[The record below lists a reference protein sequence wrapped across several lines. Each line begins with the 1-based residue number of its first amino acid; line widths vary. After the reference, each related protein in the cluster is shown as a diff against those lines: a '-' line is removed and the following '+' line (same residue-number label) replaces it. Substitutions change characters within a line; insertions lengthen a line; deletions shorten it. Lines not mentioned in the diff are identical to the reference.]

1 MSQTPAP
8 ALFRF
13 VSVRR
18 PAPPKPPLPPP
29 DDDLVDRA
37 FDFTDALLPVVAQVL
52 QRDDRQLATK
62 LVRTLLSQLPKPLA
76 TLAGRLRKL
85 RRRASVDDT
94 LTLGDAR
101 PHLPPPGAGN
111 GSPYKDLAQR
121 AATVVVLVRWLG
133 HATSPD
139 LAKAAG
145 LLRGLAMARLVQS
158 GLDDRYSLADLCR
171 GHTIQLPDV
180 VRDADPRPG
189 LDTKRIHRDLRR
201 LTGRAAALG
210 RHGDP
215 PLDGLRGEG
224 FADLTPAADRVT
236 EAAQRFGLP
245 ANSPSSA
252 LARVLDHEL
261 TGETLGPDIYDT
273 HTTGI
278 PTGSLPPPELPIFD
292 GRARILGRG
301 DLMVVRIEHL
311 RYEFDEIAYVENVL
325 KSELRGRTLIVDTRT
340 SEKVVESSSSFSE
353 STHELSTDERSELQD
368 AANSTNTTTNAMSAG
383 MNVAGGWGPV
393 KVGIDLNASHSTTTT
408 DSNSSSSSYAKEVTD
423 RATETMRS
431 EASSKRVTTTKT
443 RVAET
448 NKHDFDNRAGTEH
461 VRGVYRWLQKV
472 DRAQVFNYGERL
484 LLEFVVPQPAAQ
496 FVYLAN
502 STASEGEP
510 EPVPELDFRPRDI
523 TEQNFVAYGLRY
535 DLAGLDRP
543 PAPQIA
549 VPATFTFPPTRTTK
563 EVNPDPKEDPVPIMM
578 GSGII
583 AGEVTIPAGY
593 AAGTVVVAVA
603 HGGDFADTSPL
614 PEDSGVPPAII
625 RQEPV
630 QIAAGGQRF
639 NIYLGDAS
647 ATTIVELESR
657 KTGNL
662 PIAIGS
668 QQIDGQAISMR
679 VIAYRTEEAMKTWQ
693 HDTFERI
700 QKAYQSKVGEYESA
714 LSVAQ
719 LRKGYTAVTPT
730 DVNRTIELQELTR
743 GCQTILTGQDFTLFG
758 SVDVTS
764 GTIPSIDLDEAWL
777 EADAIQFFSDVMEWA
792 LMTYVFYPY
801 QWAGQSQ
808 WAELSARTS
817 PDPLHQA
824 FLQAGAARVVV
835 PVREGFE
842 HMIGRY
848 LKTGDI
854 PEWGPEPWRG
864 RLAHYP
870 KVDDLI
876 ADANDRPQGEVAV
889 GEPWEV
895 ASPTSLIYLQED
907 ASLNLPS
914 TEEVAAASPTVPP
927 PATEVPPIEP
937 PVPPTAPTIAEGE
950 PTMQMTA

>member
-13 VSVRR
+13 VGVRR
-18 PAPPKPPLPPP
+18 PAPPQPPLPPP
-29 DDDLVDRA
+29 DDDLIDKA

-52 QRDDRQLATK
+52 QRDDRQLAMK
-62 LVRTLLSQLPKPLA
+62 LVRTLLSPLPKPLA
-76 TLAGRLRKL
+76 TLATRVRKL
-85 RRRASVDDT
+85 RRRAGVDDT

-111 GSPYKDLAQR
+111 GSPYRDLAQR

-133 HATSPD
+133 QATSPEMGR
-139 LAKAAG
+139 AAG
-145 LLRGLAMARLVQS
+145 LLRGLAIARLAQS
-158 GLDDRYSLADLCR
+158 RLDDRYIVADLTR

-180 VRDADPRPG
+180 VRDTEPRPG
-189 LDTKRIHRDLRR
+189 LDTKRVQQDLRR

-210 RHGDP
+210 RQSDP
-215 PLDGLRGEG
+215 ALDGLQGEG
-224 FADLTPAADRVT
+224 FADLAPAAERVT
-236 EAAQRFGLP
+236 EAAQRYGLP
-245 ANSPSSA
+245 SHSRSSS
-252 LARVLDHEL
+252 LARILD
-261 TGETLGPDIYDT
+261 GEIVQGGTIDPDIFDT
-273 HTTGI
+273 LPGGFPTT
-278 PTGSLPPPELPIFD
+278 SLPPPALPVFD
-292 GRARILGRG
+292 GRARVLGRG

-311 RYEFDEIAYVENVL
+311 RYDFGEIAYVENVL

-368 AANSTNTTTNAMSAG
+368 AASSTNTSTNAMSAG

-393 KVGIDLNASHSTTTT
+393 KVGIDLNASHSSTTTE
-408 DSNSSSSSYAKEVTD
+408 SNSSSSSYAKEVTD

-431 EASSKRVTTTKT
+431 EASSKRVTTTRT
-443 RVAET
+443 RIAET
-448 NKHDFDNRAGTEH
+448 NKHDFDNRAGADH
-461 VRGVYRWLQKV
+461 IRGVYRWLEKV

-502 STASEGEP
+502 TSASEGEP
-510 EPVPELDFRPRDI
+510 EPVQALDFRPHDI
-523 TEQNFVAYGLRY
+523 TEQNFVGYGLRY
-535 DLAGLDRP
+535 ELSGLDRP
-543 PAPQIA
+543 PPAQIA
-549 VPATFTFPPTRTTK
+549 VPATFSFPPTRTTK
-563 EVNPDPKEDPVPIMM
+563 EVNPDPKKDPVPIMM
-578 GSGII
+578 GSGVTT
-583 AGEVTIPAGY
+583 GEVTIPSGY
-593 AAGTVVVAVA
+593 AAGTIIASVA
-603 HGGDFADTSPL
+603 HGGDFADTEPL
-614 PEDSGVPPAII
+614 PPNSGVPSAIV

-639 NIYLGDAS
+639 NIYLGDTEPAKV
-647 ATTIVELESR
+647 VELEAR

-679 VIAYRTEEAMKTWQ
+679 VIAYRTDEAMKAWQ

-700 QKAYQSKVGEYESA
+700 QKAYQSKVSEYESA

-730 DVNRTIELQELTR
+730 DVNRAIEVRELTR
-743 GCQTILTGQDFTLFG
+743 GCQTILTGQDFTMFG
-758 SVDVTS
+758 SVDVTAS
-764 GTIPSIDLDEAWL
+764 AIPSIDLDEAWV

-817 PDPLHQA
+817 PDPLHEA

-842 HMIGRY
+842 HMVGRY

-864 RLAHYP
+864 RVVHYP
-870 KVDDLI
+870 KVDELI

-895 ASPTSLIYLQED
+895 VSPTSLIYLQQD

-914 TEEVAAASPTVPP
+914 TEEVAAAIAAGPP
-927 PATEVPPIEP
+927 PTP
-937 PVPPTAPTIAEGE
+937 PPTTEAPPPIAEGE
-950 PTMQMTA
+950 PTMQIMA